1 VARLLDQHTDPAVGV
16 LASLVERLG
25 ELTTLEKQL
34 RFSGLMYR
42 QKYMGVEE
50 RLQGSK
56 DAEMHP
62 HPQGQ
67 RHQSPDSD
75 DEDSFVA
82 SMQHMPGPLSTGAL
96 SLPSG
101 SHPPFPILT
110 AADVKALKFH
120 SHGLRMKARA
130 CVARAGIMQK
140 EERELMACVMEHM
153 EAYQRSAQALLPP
166 KLLERVL
173 AASLRSYQSING
185 GFKKTVNIVSR
196 AKGLR
201 KKDQTSHDPHG
212 HEDEWEGDDHT
223 VGSAVTAGSS
233 TSWASTI
240 ASQVSLAPSLAPS
253 HSSSHMSHMSQSQLS
268 HASAFSSISVTP
280 STASL
285 QQSATSRGSSTYA
298 PSNTYV
304 RANKL
309 RPLNAVGGSMGMA
322 MGGGGVGGGAGVA
335 HRGGDILASKILSD
349 ASRSLASSSIKF
361 GSPGSMP
368 PAPTHSPLLLKPS
381 AGLGASNSKSNS
393 KGHRSKTFL

>member
-120 SHGLRMKARA
+120 SPP
-130 CVARAGIMQK
+130 
-140 EERELMACVMEHM
+140 
-153 EAYQRSAQALLPP
+153 SPSLPP
-166 KLLERVL
+166 LPRCSSPRP
-173 AASLRSYQSING
+173 AGAPAPTPPPTHTPQPTSCARSMQ
-185 GFKKTVNIVSR
+185 
-196 AKGLR
+196 
-201 KKDQTSHDPHG
+201 
-212 HEDEWEGDDHT
+212 W
-223 VGSAVTAGSS
+223 VGA
-233 TSWASTI
+233 WAW
-240 ASQVSLAPSLAPS
+240 LW
-253 HSSSHMSHMSQSQLS
+253 
-268 HASAFSSISVTP
+268 
-280 STASL
+280 
-285 QQSATSRGSSTYA
+285 
-298 PSNTYV
+298 
-304 RANKL
+304 
-309 RPLNAVGGSMGMA
+309 AVGA
-322 MGGGGVGGGAGVA
+322 WVGEGR
-335 HRGGDILASKILSD
+335 HRGGETAITLYKFSIGSLS
-349 ASRSLASSSIKF
+349 
-361 GSPGSMP
+361 
-368 PAPTHSPLLLKPS
+368 
-381 AGLGASNSKSNS
+381 GAQFPVVDTN
-393 KGHRSKTFL
+393 RSKFVNLYSN